1 MTEAP
6 HPTGLVVLGDGV
18 IALHG
23 DDAIATS
30 RSFRRIH
37 VGDGAVAAVTYA
49 RQGLDAILVTRVG
62 EDPFT
67 HELLSTWDSEG
78 LHLDFARQ
86 VPGRNGLV
94 MLPFDGQES
103 LSFRAASVIASLDPS
118 DLTHFPW
125 ELADSIYTTG
135 RMQVLGESARATLLR
150 AFSDAKK
157 RGVKTVFNPMFSPG
171 LWGANEGRLAVNA
184 FEDMLPVTDTL
195 ILRAPLGT
203 GQLLF
208 QATAMEAAK
217 VALKKGP
224 SAVVIQDATRGYVAA
239 TSDECIAIDAP
250 RAELHPCME
259 AVFDAALIAA
269 LARHQTLPDAVRLA
283 AEVAAE
289 TAMRPIG
296 IEHIPHAS
304 DLKAP

>member
-1 MTEAP
+1 MTDAT

-23 DDAIATS
+23 DDAIASS

-62 EDPFT
+62 DDPFT
-67 HELLSTWDSEG
+67 DELLSTWDSEG

-86 VPGRNGLV
+86 VSGRNGLV
-94 MLPFDGQES
+94 LLPFDGQDS
-103 LSFRAASVIASLDPS
+103 VSFRAASVIAGVDPS

-171 LWGANEGRLAVNA
+171 LWGAHEGRLAVNA
-184 FEDMLPVTDTL
+184 FEDMLPLTDTL

-203 GQLLF
+203 GHLLF
-208 QATAMEAAK
+208 QATAMEAAQ

-224 SAVVIQDATRGYVAA
+224 SSVVIQDATRGFVAA
-239 TSDECIAIDAP
+239 TGDECVAIDAP
-250 RAELHPCME
+250 RADLHPCME
-259 AVFDAALIAA
+259 AVFDGALIAA
-269 LARHQTLPDAVRLA
+269 LARGETLADAVRLA
-283 AEVAAE
+283 AGVASE
-289 TAMRPIG
+289 TAKRPIG
-296 IEHIPHAS
+296 IEHIPHATPLNS
-304 DLKAP
+304 P